1 MARNGGINMR
11 LLITGGCGFIGSHT
25 VREALGSGKFQ
36 KVVNLDCLTYSG
48 NPENLKD
55 IDDGKYRFIHGS
67 INDSN
72 LVQETIREEEISH
85 IIHLAAESHVD
96 RSIDSVEPFIRS
108 NIDGTRVILESIRDL
123 EKLGHEI
130 SMVHVSTDEVY
141 GSLGPEDPPF
151 TEETPVCPMN
161 PYAATKA
168 ASDMLVQSF
177 SNTYGIKAVIT
188 RCSNNYGPN
197 QFPEKLVPLM
207 TLNAIEGKKLPI
219 YGDGMQIR
227 DWIHVSD
234 HSRGLLESLFG
245 LSDGSLTPGEVINFG
260 ANDERTNL
268 EIVSEII
275 EMTDADKGLIEYV
288 SDRPGHDRR
297 YAMGFEKAK
306 LALDWE
312 PLIPWEKGIRGT
324 IDWYINNPEWVES
337 VRTGDYLNWL
347 ERHYG

>member
-1 MARNGGINMR
+1 VN

-25 VREALGSGKFQ
+25 VRESLRSTSFQ
-36 KVVNLDCLTYSG
+36 KVVNLDSLTYSG
-48 NPENLKD
+48 NPDNLSD
-55 IDDGKYRFIHGS
+55 VDDDRYRFIHGS
-67 INDSN
+67 INDSE
-72 LVQETIREEEISH
+72 LVNKILVEEEISQ

-108 NIDGTRVILESIRDL
+108 NIDGTRVILEAVRDVN
-123 EKLGHEI
+123 KLGREI
-130 SMVHVSTDEVY
+130 AMVHVSTDEVY
-141 GSLGPEDPPF
+141 GSLGPKDPPF
-151 TEETPVCPMN
+151 TEDTPLSPMN

-177 SNTYGIKAVIT
+177 SNTFGINALIT

-234 HSRGLLESLFG
+234 HARGLLSALFG
-245 LSDGSLTPGEVINFG
+245 LERGAIKSGEVINFG
-260 ANDERTNL
+260 ANDERANID
-268 EIVSEII
+268 IVSEII
-275 EMTDADKGLIEYV
+275 SMTGANEKQIEYV

-306 LALDWE
+306 IVLDWE
-312 PLIPWEKGIRGT
+312 PEILWEQGIRET
-324 IDWYINNPEWVES
+324 IDWYASNPGWVKS